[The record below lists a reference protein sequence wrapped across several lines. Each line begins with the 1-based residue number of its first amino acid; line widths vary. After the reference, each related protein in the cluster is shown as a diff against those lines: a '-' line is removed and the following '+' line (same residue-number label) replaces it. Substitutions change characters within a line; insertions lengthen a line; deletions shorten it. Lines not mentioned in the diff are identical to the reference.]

1 MIEKEIIVDNQ
12 NVKVAI
18 KMEDGMF
25 DNNNVIDFEKTM
37 DLTNIVKKVK
47 KEKKAKNKDKKEM
60 SDNNE

>member
-60 SDNNE
+60 SDNNG